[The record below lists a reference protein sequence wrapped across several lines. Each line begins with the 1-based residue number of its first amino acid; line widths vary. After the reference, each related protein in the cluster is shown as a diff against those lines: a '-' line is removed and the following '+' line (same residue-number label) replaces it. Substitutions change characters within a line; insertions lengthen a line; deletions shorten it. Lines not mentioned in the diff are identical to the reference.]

1 MVVREKLPIGW
12 MKLNVDGSCRDNP
25 GSFGGGEI
33 RIDAPGI
40 FKAMFLKN
48 FAIVTGG
55 DISNPKVN

>member
-33 RIDAPGI
+33 IRDAHGI
-40 FKAMFLKN
+40 FKATFSEKFGILTNNGAKR
-48 FAIVTGG
+48 
-55 DISNPKVN
+55 